1 MGCWSGSS
9 EFWHRGVLQASAIL
23 VLRCI
28 EFRNLNFSKKM
39 HCINQSGNLAVLLPP
54 LYFRLSVIQFD
65 GLLYS
70 ISPRKDKIEELFI
83 VALME
88 KRCWLHLYW
97 QHQYIIGQSW
107 VRLVDATLRHLPK
120 LISLFS
126 WCVVMHTAISLPHR
140 GWCSNQSQD
149 LWSSQKLHIET
160 WRPRQVNR
168 VRRKGSLRVGRIWA
182 SVQFSWFSTVGSP
195 NHIKFV
201 RF

>member
-70 ISPRKDKIEELFI
+70 ISPRKDKIDRRTFYHCLDGKKVLTPSVLTTSI
-83 VALME
+83 HH
-88 KRCWLHLYW
+88 R
-97 QHQYIIGQSW
+97 
-107 VRLVDATLRHLPK
+107 PK
-120 LISLFS
+120 LSPI
-126 WCVVMHTAISLPHR
+126 
-140 GWCSNQSQD
+140 GWCNTSSFTKINIFVFLMRRNAHCHQSA
-149 LWSSQKLHIET
+149 SSWLMLKSKP
-160 WRPRQVNR
+160 RP
-168 VRRKGSLRVGRIWA
+168 L
-182 SVQFSWFSTVGSP
+182 
-195 NHIKFV
+195 IKSKTSHWNLTTPTSKSC
-201 RF
+201 